1 MPTYSYRCTEC
12 GTAFDIQQ
20 AFTDDSLT
28 VCPQIIDGARCG
40 GKLRKLFSAVG
51 VSFTGSGFYRNDSRA
66 SETKAREKKEGA
78 KQDVAPAA
86 ASKETASA
94 SASASASSSGSGSGS
109 GSAATAASAPAAA
122 KAAAPARNTSSS

>member
-28 VCPQIIDGARCG
+28 ECPNCG

-66 SETKAREKKEGA
+66 TPSDGG
-78 KQDVAPAA
+78 
-86 ASKETASA
+86 
-94 SASASASSSGSGSGS
+94 SSSSTSGSS
-109 GSAATAASAPAAA
+109 SSSTAASAPAPASTGSGAA
-122 KAAAPARNTSSS
+122 SSSKE